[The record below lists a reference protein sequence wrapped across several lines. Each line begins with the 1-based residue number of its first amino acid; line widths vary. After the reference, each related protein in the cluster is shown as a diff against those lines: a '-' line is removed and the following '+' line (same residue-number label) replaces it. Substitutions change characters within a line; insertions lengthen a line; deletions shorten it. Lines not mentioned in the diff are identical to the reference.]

1 MSDGMIAVAQE
12 RQNQGLGELEP
23 RQQEDGR
30 KERTCKMVGSP
41 VVVCAPGN
49 LQGSGGMQQ
58 LSASCPCPAFPF
70 WKAGFSHLLPQMLWR

>member
-1 MSDGMIAVAQE
+1 MIAVAQE

-49 LQGSGGMQQ
+49 LQGSGGI
-58 LSASCPCPAFPF
+58 LVSCLKTFKGTPGSPLQFLFHCIKFLQFYAN
-70 WKAGFSHLLPQMLWR
+70 